1 MKEEDEIM
9 KKLGKDNPFTVPEG
23 YFQNFTDEVMNK
35 LPEKK
40 EIPTETKVRKWDRI
54 RPWVYMAAMFA
65 GAFLITKI
73 ASFHH
78 QQDNPIAKTETKTE
92 QQMSDEEISTIINN
106 TMMDDYALYQY
117 LTDATEVAP

>member
-23 YFQNFTDEVMNK
+23 YFQNFTDEIMGK

-40 EIPTETKVRKWDRI
+40 EVPSQTKVRTWDRI
-54 RPWVYMAAMFA
+54 RPWVYMTAMFI

-78 QQDNPIAKTETKTE
+78 RQDSPIAQTDVAIE
-92 QQMSDEEISTIINN
+92 QQMSDEEISTIISN
-106 TMMDDYALYQY
+106 TMMDDYELYQY
-117 LTDATEVAP
+117 LTDATDVAQ

>member
-40 EIPTETKVRKWDRI
+40 EVPVEAKAKTWDRI
-54 RPWVYMAAMFA
+54 KPWVYMAAMFA
-65 GAFLITKI
+65 GAFLITRI
-73 ASFHH
+73 ASFHY
-78 QQDNPIAKTETKTE
+78 QQDTQIAQVEVETE
-92 QQMSDEEISTIINN
+92 QQMSDEEIATIINN
-106 TMMDDYALYQY
+106 TMMDDYTLYQY
-117 LTDATEVAP
+117 LTDATDVAQ

>member
-23 YFQNFTDEVMNK
+23 YFQNFTDEIMGK

-40 EIPTETKVRKWDRI
+40 EAPSQTKVRTWDRI
-54 RPWVYMAAMFA
+54 RPWVYMTAMFI

-78 QQDNPIAKTETKTE
+78 QQDSPIAQTDVAIE
-92 QQMSDEEISTIINN
+92 QQMSDEEISTIISN
-106 TMMDDYALYQY
+106 TMMDDYELYQY
-117 LTDATEVAP
+117 LTDATDVAQ